1 MNKMKKEG
9 SFLHM
14 GNIPSFFVAILEVY
28 GIESCAIS
36 YNKQNMD

>member
-1 MNKMKKEG
+1 MQKEG

-14 GNIPSFFVAILEVY
+14 GNIPSFCIFEVY
-28 GIESCAIS
+28 GIETCTMS